1 MIQAELVNRLGDA
14 FAPYAQGQIHATL
27 VGLEG
32 YRTETGILNSSLFD
46 TTGST
51 HPMDLEGL
59 FHFLLNTPILP
70 LNIRIG
76 GFHRSEAYPFTSR
89 GQHPYARSFTLR
101 GSEAVVIGWPVNK
114 DRYPM
119 SLDRLRRSC
128 IDYHVMHKY
137 HQAADDIDNDLFL
150 VLGRLRQDCLTP
162 DEYAAAQNA
171 IRGLLS
177 SHQPLDV
184 AIGVET
190 LSIVAYKDRSLPASS
205 SYVYPLRGVLDKFE
219 SLIDFYEQK

>member
-1 MIQAELVNRLGDA
+1 
-14 FAPYAQGQIHATL
+14 
-27 VGLEG
+27 
-32 YRTETGILNSSLFD
+32 
-46 TTGST
+46 
-51 HPMDLEGL
+51 
-59 FHFLLNTPILP
+59 
-70 LNIRIG
+70 
-76 GFHRSEAYPFTSR
+76 
-89 GQHPYARSFTLR
+89 
-101 GSEAVVIGWPVNK
+101 
-114 DRYPM
+114 M
-119 SLDRLRRSC
+119 SLDRLRRCC
-128 IDYHVMHKY
+128 IGYHVMHKY

-150 VLGRLRQDCLTP
+150 VMGRLRQDCLTP